1 MSIQLKVS
9 NSLKSLS
16 DQLATELKGHNSVF
30 EPIYIVTQT
39 DGMNNWLR
47 LQLAQQL
54 GIAANIHFIKPN
66 DAIHKIYR
74 ALDGQYQESISS
86 DDLTWLLYMA
96 LEEADFVD
104 KYPEI
109 ADYYTVRGHQD
120 ARKRLAL
127 AEKMAD
133 LFDQY
138 QIYRSD
144 VIKAW
149 NDDIGDDDWQ
159 KALWKRART
168 MAGDHFPDKTI
179 VSNYIL
185 EALKSPEKVNSLQ
198 KKLPVLYF
206 FGLSLITHYHIQ
218 LISEVAKVIQIQF
231 MMQNPAPED
240 YWFDDKQEKFLDYMR
255 RKGRIS
261 LEDSLLTANPLLV
274 GWGKLIQDTFLMLFE
289 DEDTLN
295 YYEETALVPP
305 REDNLLHKI
314 QNSIYYNQKDGITFT
329 ENDINDSS
337 ITINSCYNP
346 IREVEVLYNYLVHLA
361 DGKPDSLSARDIVVM
376 VSDIDM
382 YASYIRAVFDNAPY
396 RFNYSI
402 ADERF
407 VDTDSLAN
415 ALKNIMEITERDFT
429 SENVLR
435 LLDFSSIRRQFGIND
450 TTTIRNWI
458 DKANIR
464 FGFSGSLA
472 DETRYVSWEYGMQ
485 RLMYGLCMSGGDGYG
500 SGAESFFPL
509 DIVEGSEGIAVTK
522 FMHFVYSLRQSLE
535 RRKVARNL
543 TEWATYIQYLIS
555 YFIGDGEDDQ
565 DDSYR
570 QLQHQLSRYNLVA
583 DIFNQEISY
592 EVFRDHFMPV
602 LSNARRAHTY
612 ASRGITFCSL
622 IPMRSIPFKVVA
634 LLGLNFDKFPRQD
647 NRVSFDLMLKNPR
660 KGDRNI
666 KENDKHLMLET
677 LLSAESHFY
686 ISYVGQSVKDNS
698 SIPPSTLV
706 DELVDFISEHSENR
720 DKVRDTFIKKH
731 PLHGYSRKYNHPDTP
746 DLYSYLIQTQDFNN
760 KYNTV
765 SASLPENITEIT
777 VKQLTDFFKNP
788 IKSYYQNTLNVYYK
802 EDDLGLSETEI
813 FDLNHLEKWKLK
825 TILLETDENI
835 RSSLRD
841 DMVKRGELPL
851 KNRGAIELEDQWE
864 EIAFVRDTLKKMV
877 GSQSETTEQVSVAIG
892 DTAITGEVNQIYGDL
907 LVHYSF
913 SKSEDKHKFT
923 AYLEYL
929 LLTVSDREV
938 STVYISNNTEKLFRG
953 ITMTKSQAIEQLTIL
968 IKMYIEGQKN
978 TLPFDFK
985 FGKQSNLETLN
996 KKEFSNKI
1004 NKNFDNGDH
1013 SDSDLY
1019 RLNAWQSGLFEKEE
1033 ALERYKE
1040 AHVIIYGQLERF
1052 FAE

>member
-16 DQLATELKGHNSVF
+16 DQLATELKGHHSIF

-109 ADYYTVRGHQD
+109 VDYYTVRGHQD
-120 ARKRLAL
+120 TRKRLAL
-127 AEKMAD
+127 AVKMAD

-159 KALWKRART
+159 KALWKRTRT

-218 LISEVAKVIQIQF
+218 LISEVAKIIQIQF

-255 RKGRIS
+255 RKGRIT

-295 YYEETALVPP
+295 YYEESALIPP
-305 REDNLLHKI
+305 KEDNLLHKI

-329 ENDINDSS
+329 ENDINDGS

-346 IREVEVLYNYLVHLA
+346 IREVEELYNYLVHLA

-450 TTTIRNWI
+450 TTAIRNWI

-485 RLMYGLCMSGGDGYG
+485 RLMYGLCISGGEKYG
-500 SGAESFFPL
+500 SGTESFFPL

-543 TEWATYIQYLIS
+543 TEWVTYIQYLIP

-570 QLQHQLSRYNLVA
+570 QLQQQLSRYNLVA

-677 LLSAESHFY
+677 LLSAGSHFY

-698 SIPPSTLV
+698 SIPPTTLV

-760 KYNTV
+760 KFNTV
-765 SASLPENITEIT
+765 PASLPEYITEIT

-788 IKSYYQNTLNVYYK
+788 IKFYYQNTLNVYYK

-825 TILLETDENI
+825 TLLLETDENVH
-835 RSSLRD
+835 SSLRD

-877 GSQSETTEQVSVAIG
+877 GSQSATTEQVSVVIG
-892 DTAITGEVNQIYGDL
+892 DTVITGEVNQIYGDL

-913 SKSEDKHKFT
+913 SKSEDKHKFI

-929 LLTVSDREV
+929 LLTVSNKQV
-938 STVYISNNTEKLFRG
+938 STVYISNPTEKLFRG

-985 FGKQSNLETLN
+985 FGKQSKLETLN

-1004 NKNFDNGDH
+1004 NKNFDNRDH

>member
-66 DAIHKIYR
+66 DAIHKIYK

-86 DDLTWLLYMA
+86 DDLTWLLYIA
-96 LEEADFVD
+96 LEEVDFVN

-109 ADYYTVRGHQD
+109 ADYYTERGNQD
-120 ARKRLAL
+120 TRKRLAL

-138 QIYRSD
+138 QVYRSD

-159 KALWKRART
+159 KALWKRTRKI
-168 MAGDHFPDKTI
+168 AGDHFPDKTT
-179 VSNYIL
+179 VSSYIID
-185 EALKSPEKVNSLQ
+185 ALKSPEKVKSLQ
-198 KKLPVLYF
+198 TKLPVLYF

-218 LISEVAKVIQIQF
+218 LISEVAKVILIQF
-231 MMQNPAPED
+231 MIQNPAPED
-240 YWFDDKQEKFLDYMR
+240 YWFDDKQEKFMDYMR
-255 RKGRIS
+255 RKGRITI
-261 LEDSLLTANPLLV
+261 EDSLPTANPLLV

-295 YYEETALVPP
+295 HYEESALIVPK
-305 REDNLLHKI
+305 EDNLLHKI
-314 QNSIYYNQKDGITFT
+314 QYAIYNNQKDGIKFSD
-329 ENDINDSS
+329 NDINDGSV
-337 ITINSCYNP
+337 TINSCYNP
-346 IREVEVLYNYLVHLA
+346 VREVEVLYNYLVHLA

-415 ALKNIMEITERDFT
+415 ALKNIMEITEREFT

-450 TTTIRNWI
+450 TTAIRNWI

-464 FGFSGSLA
+464 FGFTGSLA
-472 DETRYVSWEYGMQ
+472 DETRYISWEYGMQ
-485 RLMYGLCMSGGDGYG
+485 RLIYGLCMSGGDEYG
-500 SGAESFFPL
+500 TGAESFFPL

-543 TEWATYIQYLIS
+543 TEWVTYTQYLIS
-555 YFIGDGEDDQ
+555 YFIGNDEEDQ
-565 DDSYR
+565 DDSDR
-570 QLQHQLSRYNLVA
+570 QLQQQLSRYNLIA

-602 LSNARRAHTY
+602 LSNARRTHTY

-634 LLGLNFDKFPRQD
+634 LLGLNFDKFPRQN

-677 LLSAESHFY
+677 ILSAGSHFY

-698 SIPPSTLV
+698 FIPPSTLV
-706 DELVDFISEHSENR
+706 DELVDFINEHSESR
-720 DKVRDTFIKKH
+720 YKVRDTFIKKH

-760 KYNTV
+760 KINTV
-765 SASLPENITEIT
+765 STSFQQNITEIA

-788 IKSYYQNTLNVYYK
+788 IKSYYQQTLNVYYQ
-802 EDDLGLSETEI
+802 EEDLGLSETEI
-813 FDLNHLEKWKLK
+813 FDLDHLEKWKLRM
-825 TILLETDENI
+825 LLLDTDENV

-864 EIAFVRDTLKKMV
+864 EISYVRDTLKKIV
-877 GSQSETTEQVSVAIG
+877 GSQSETTEDVSVVIG
-892 DTAITGEVNQIYGDL
+892 DTTITGEVNQIYGEL

-929 LLTVSDREV
+929 LLTVSDKEV
-938 STVYISNNTEKLFRG
+938 STIYISNHTEKLFRG
-953 ITMTKSQAIEQLTIL
+953 VTLTKTQAIEQLTIL
-968 IKMYIEGQKN
+968 IKMYLEGQKN

-985 FGKQSNLETLN
+985 FGKQRKLEELN
-996 KKEFSNKI
+996 KTGFLKKVNE
-1004 NKNFDNGDH
+1004 NFNNSRSPDQDA
-1013 SDSDLY
+1013 Y
-1019 RLNAWQSGLFEKEE
+1019 RLNAWQSGVFDKEE
-1033 ALERYKE
+1033 ALDRYMETHK
-1040 AHVIIYGQLERF
+1040 VIYGQLDGF
-1052 FAE
+1052 FGE